1 MKMAMAQPATTWAV
15 RSNRSRV
22 VSRRDV
28 EDMYDELAS
37 RWAARAEKLQKF
49 RKTKGKLRMRTLR

>member
-1 MKMAMAQPATTWAV
+1 MKMAMAQPATTWATK
-15 RSNRSRV
+15 SSRSRV

-49 RKTKGKLRMRTLR
+49 RKTKGKFRMQTLR